1 LRDDEL
7 QERRRVV
14 CRIVSWCEGNNIEG
28 KEEEKEEEEESLG
41 CMLSLSHF

>member
-1 LRDDEL
+1 
-7 QERRRVV
+7 
-14 CRIVSWCEGNNIEG
+14 VSWCEGNNIEG